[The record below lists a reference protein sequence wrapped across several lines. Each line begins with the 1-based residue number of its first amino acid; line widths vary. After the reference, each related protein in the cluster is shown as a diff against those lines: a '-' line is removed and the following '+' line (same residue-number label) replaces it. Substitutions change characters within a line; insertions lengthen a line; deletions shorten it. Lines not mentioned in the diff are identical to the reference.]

1 MHGSHGAGGLE
12 SVLRLSARKKKSAR
26 ELADWIAA
34 YGFPPGLGIDFERYY
49 GLWLHI
55 PRVLAKQSVAVMNAH
70 GWMNSPRDIPVLPF
84 DAVASSE
91 EQAEEMRTDANFGR
105 AAERAMAKARS
116 KAGF

>member
-1 MHGSHGAGGLE
+1 
-12 SVLRLSARKKKSAR
+12 
-26 ELADWIAA
+26 
-34 YGFPPGLGIDFERYY
+34 
-49 GLWLHI
+49 
-55 PRVLAKQSVAVMNAH
+55 MNAH